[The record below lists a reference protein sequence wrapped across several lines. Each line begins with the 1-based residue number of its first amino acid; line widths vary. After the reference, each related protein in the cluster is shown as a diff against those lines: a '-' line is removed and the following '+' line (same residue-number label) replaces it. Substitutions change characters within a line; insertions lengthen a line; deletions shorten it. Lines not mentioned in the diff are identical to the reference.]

1 MQGTPSLSIIARFA
15 AFVVILSAAVVPRF
29 AEGSPEKLIVKIT
42 LNGEVKGDFLVHL
55 DTGDDFLVG
64 TDDLNAMGLKMPP
77 GKTTAIDGQLY
88 RSLRSVSEIA
98 YTFNQK
104 TLTLM
109 ITSSPALL
117 SKNVIDLFPRTNLTV
132 YYPRETSV
140 FLNYGLNYFHSDITD
155 ARSFSLANK
164 LGVHSGDLLFLT
176 DTMYTQ
182 TPDNSRFVRLMSSVT
197 YERRSDL
204 QWFIAGD
211 TFASSGDLGST
222 INVGGVS
229 IMKMYRLDPYFIRQ
243 PTFSVAGAATLPSEA
258 SVYLDGMLM
267 KRERISPGEFDLKNL
282 NYYGGSRM
290 VEIVLKDPYGNE
302 QRIVEPFYFTN
313 AVLKQGLQE
322 YNYTVGRL
330 RQQYGVESN
339 EYGDA
344 AFSAFHQY
352 GVSNALT
359 LGGRAEATRGVT
371 NIGPL
376 ASFLIPRAGVA
387 SLTLAVSRNQAND
400 GGYAG
405 SFSHSY
411 QHQNFSTRL
420 QYRKYSENYVNI
432 QSLSSLFRPKSDF
445 GAGVSYTIGRSNTIS
460 VDYLSARAY
469 DGTGRDALSGT
480 YSTAFTNT
488 LTGFVTASRI
498 EDKVT
503 GAAVEVFFGINYTF
517 GKNTYLSSMNRYSEG
532 MRDNIV
538 QVYHNITTG
547 EGLSYR
553 VSAESMDSDALR
565 TYLVSPYIQY
575 NARYGIY
582 SADYSYQQ
590 ANGQDYTTY
599 SLAASGAAVYAGGIV
614 GFTRPIN
621 DSFSIVKVDGLKDV
635 AVSVASIEMG
645 RTDASGMLV
654 IPELRSYNYNQV
666 SVDPSNI
673 SMQYQLSN
681 VNAYI
686 SPSQWSG
693 SCFIVSAKKLQAFTG
708 RILISRNT
716 GTEPVEM
723 RELAMTV
730 MGRELRFLSGM
741 NGEFYFE
748 NTIPGPEKVQKP
760 AFQGCRE
767 LSDGSTVPETVVA
780 PGRYTV
786 SFEHQG
792 RTCSAVLEIMRS
804 DDIIV
809 DLGNVIGQCGEVPEP
824 APKVGTAPQ
833 QAGIREPAPS
843 PLTSAVLEMP
853 KDITLHPSSNR
864 SGDPVTGA
872 EKKAVS
878 VLIRFLK
885 GHPDY
890 RIIIEGHSNRHGS
903 EEDGL
908 RLGRSMAENTKKYL
922 VRAGLDKAKI
932 MRIETYGKKQPLCHQ
947 PDAACDKINRR
958 VVIKV
963 VRDHDLMDTH

>member
-1 MQGTPSLSIIARFA
+1 
-15 AFVVILSAAVVPRF
+15 
-29 AEGSPEKLIVKIT
+29 
-42 LNGEVKGDFLVHL
+42 VHL
-55 DTGDDFLVG
+55 DTGDDFLVSM
-64 TDDLNAMGLKMPP
+64 DDLNSMGLKVPP
-77 GKTTAIDGQLY
+77 GKTSAIDGQLY
-88 RSLRSVSEIA
+88 QSLRSVREIT
-98 YTFNQK
+98 YTFDKK
-104 TLTLM
+104 TLTLH

-117 SKNVIDLFPRTNLTV
+117 PKGVIDLTPRTNLTV

-176 DTMYTQ
+176 DTIYTQ
-182 TPDNSRFVRLMSSVT
+182 TPDDSRFVRLMSSVT

-229 IMKMYRLDPYFIRQ
+229 IVKLYRLDPYFIRQ
-243 PTFSVAGAATLPSEA
+243 PTFSVSGAATLPSEA
-258 SVYLDGMLM
+258 SIYLDGMLM
-267 KRERISPGEFDLKNL
+267 KRERIAPGAFDLKNL
-282 NYYGGSRM
+282 NYYGGSHM
-290 VEIVLKDPYGNE
+290 VEIVLKDPFGNE
-302 QRIVEPFYFTN
+302 QRIAEPFYFTN
-313 AVLKQGLQE
+313 AVLKQGLHE

-339 EYGDA
+339 EYGDV

-352 GVSNALT
+352 GVSDAMT

-387 SLTLAVSRNQAND
+387 SLTLAASRNQDND
-400 GGYAG
+400 RGYAG
-405 SFSHSY
+405 SFSHSF

-432 QSLSSLFRPKSDF
+432 QSRSFAQRPKSDF
-445 GAGVSYTIGRSNTIS
+445 GAGVSYTLGRSNTIS
-460 VDYLSARAY
+460 VDYLSARTY
-469 DGTGRDALSGT
+469 DGSGRDALSGT
-480 YSTAFTNT
+480 YSTAFTNS

-498 EDKVT
+498 EDKVA
-503 GAAVEVFFGINYTF
+503 GSAFEVFFGINYTL
-517 GKNTYLSSMNRYSEG
+517 GKNTYLSSMNRHSEG

-538 QVYHNITTG
+538 QIYHNITSG

-553 VSAESMDSDALR
+553 ASYESMDSDVLR
-565 TYLVSPYIQY
+565 MSLFSPYVQY

-590 ANGQDYTTY
+590 VNGQDHNTY
-599 SLAASGAAVYAGGIV
+599 SLSAAGAAVYAGGIV

-621 DSFSIVKVDGLKDV
+621 DSFSIVKVDGLKDI
-635 AVSVASIEMG
+635 AVSVANMEMG
-645 RTDASGMLV
+645 RTDSSGMLV
-654 IPELRSYNYNQV
+654 IPEMRSYNYNQV
-666 SVDPSNI
+666 SVDPGNI
-673 SMQYQLSN
+673 SMEYQLSA

-693 SCFIVSAKKLQAFTG
+693 TCFVVTARKLQAYTG
-708 RILISRNT
+708 RVVVGRDG
-716 GTEPVEM
+716 GTDTVKM
-723 RELAMTV
+723 SELTMTV
-730 MGRELRFLSGM
+730 KGRELRFLSGM

-748 NTIPGPEKVQKP
+748 NTIPGPGKVQKP
-760 AFQGCRE
+760 EFQGCQA
-767 LSDGSTVPETVVA
+767 LSDRAAATETVIT

-786 SFEHQG
+786 SFEHEG
-792 RTCSAVLEIMRS
+792 RKCTAVLEIMRS
-804 DDIIV
+804 DDVIV
-809 DLGNVIGQCGEVPEP
+809 DLGNVIGQCGEAPAP
-824 APKVGTAPQ
+824 APKVETAPQ
-833 QAGIREPAPS
+833 QARTAAPAIATPRDGSGARPSDTREPAPS

-853 KDITLHPSSNR
+853 KNVTLHPSSNK
-864 SGDPVTGA
+864 SGEPITGV
-872 EKKAVS
+872 EKKSVM
-878 VLIRFLK
+878 VLIRFLR

-890 RIIIEGHSNRHGS
+890 QVIIEGHSDRHGS

-908 RLGRSMAENTKKYL
+908 RLARNMAENMKKYL
-922 VRAGLDKAKI
+922 VRAGLDRTKI
-932 MRIETYGKKQPLCHQ
+932 IRIETFGKKQPLCNQ
-947 PDAACDKINRR
+947 PNAACDKINRR
-958 VVIKV
+958 VVIRLV
-963 VRDHDLMDTH
+963 NERDQMDTH

>member
-1 MQGTPSLSIIARFA
+1 
-15 AFVVILSAAVVPRF
+15 
-29 AEGSPEKLIVKIT
+29 
-42 LNGEVKGDFLVHL
+42 
-55 DTGDDFLVG
+55 
-64 TDDLNAMGLKMPP
+64 
-77 GKTTAIDGQLY
+77 
-88 RSLRSVSEIA
+88 
-98 YTFNQK
+98 
-104 TLTLM
+104 
-109 ITSSPALL
+109 
-117 SKNVIDLFPRTNLTV
+117 
-132 YYPRETSV
+132 
-140 FLNYGLNYFHSDITD
+140 
-155 ARSFSLANK
+155 
-164 LGVHSGDLLFLT
+164 
-176 DTMYTQ
+176 
-182 TPDNSRFVRLMSSVT
+182 
-197 YERRSDL
+197 
-204 QWFIAGD
+204 
-211 TFASSGDLGST
+211 
-222 INVGGVS
+222 
-229 IMKMYRLDPYFIRQ
+229 
-243 PTFSVAGAATLPSEA
+243 
-258 SVYLDGMLM
+258 
-267 KRERISPGEFDLKNL
+267 
-282 NYYGGSRM
+282 
-290 VEIVLKDPYGNE
+290 
-302 QRIVEPFYFTN
+302 
-313 AVLKQGLQE
+313 
-322 YNYTVGRL
+322 
-330 RQQYGVESN
+330 
-339 EYGDA
+339 
-344 AFSAFHQY
+344 
-352 GVSNALT
+352 
-359 LGGRAEATRGVT
+359 
-371 NIGPL
+371 
-376 ASFLIPRAGVA
+376 
-387 SLTLAVSRNQAND
+387 
-400 GGYAG
+400 
-405 SFSHSY
+405 
-411 QHQNFSTRL
+411 
-420 QYRKYSENYVNI
+420 
-432 QSLSSLFRPKSDF
+432 
-445 GAGVSYTIGRSNTIS
+445 
-460 VDYLSARAY
+460 
-469 DGTGRDALSGT
+469 
-480 YSTAFTNT
+480 
-488 LTGFVTASRI
+488 
-498 EDKVT
+498 
-503 GAAVEVFFGINYTF
+503 
-517 GKNTYLSSMNRYSEG
+517 
-532 MRDNIV
+532 
-538 QVYHNITTG
+538 
-547 EGLSYR
+547 
-553 VSAESMDSDALR
+553 
-565 TYLVSPYIQY
+565 
-575 NARYGIY
+575 
-582 SADYSYQQ
+582 
-590 ANGQDYTTY
+590 
-599 SLAASGAAVYAGGIV
+599 
-614 GFTRPIN
+614 
-621 DSFSIVKVDGLKDV
+621 
-635 AVSVASIEMG
+635 
-645 RTDASGMLV
+645 
-654 IPELRSYNYNQV
+654 
-666 SVDPSNI
+666 
-673 SMQYQLSN
+673 MQYQLSN

-947 PDAACDKINRR
+947 PDAVCDKINRR

-963 VRDHDLMDTH
+963 VRDHDLMDTR